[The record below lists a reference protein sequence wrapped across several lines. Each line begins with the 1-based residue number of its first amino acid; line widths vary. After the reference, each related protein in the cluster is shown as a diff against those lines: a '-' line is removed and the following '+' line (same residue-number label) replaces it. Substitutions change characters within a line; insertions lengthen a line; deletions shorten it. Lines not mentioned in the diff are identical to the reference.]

1 MNDEMQKEME
11 KMEARRKKE
20 QRICDLRCHL
30 DATDYKTIKCLAAAA
45 LKEDAPYD
53 LAEVEAERQKCRDEI
68 NAIQAELVE
77 NDA

>member
-1 MNDEMQKEME
+1 MSENE
-11 KMEARRKKE
+11 KVAAMTEAQRKQ

-68 NAIQAELVE
+68 NAIQEELVE